1 MKTSAIIPIKSFS
14 RAKTRLELD
23 TEKTEIF
30 CHVMLEEVLDA
41 VSKSKH
47 IQKMRVKLPIL
58 PKNYHYQ
65 CQKSL

>member
-47 IQKMRVKLPIL
+47 IQKIIL
-58 PKNYHYQ
+58 VSKEEQ
-65 CQKSL
+65 AFQIGK